1 VSFLKVSWQRM
12 ALRRFQRSS
21 ERLQASISL
30 RISRGKRRRSVPRR
44 WEAMASTRS
53 HHAPVTIIS
62 SYIGR
67 AAMSW
72 NRSNRRNSVSSIAQ

>member
-1 VSFLKVSWQRM
+1 M

-21 ERLQASISL
+21 ERLHASISL
-30 RISRGKRRRSVPRR
+30 RISRGKRRSSAPRR
-44 WEAMASTRS
+44 WEAIPSTRS

-62 SYIGR
+62 SYIGS

-72 NRSNRRNSVSSIAQ
+72 KRSKRRKPVRSIAQ